1 MSGVFLDT
9 VGILALWDQ
18 SDQWHADAEAAY
30 GELVAARTPL
40 VTTNL
45 ILFECGNAAARRP
58 YRKQVDQLRRLLQ
71 QRNEL
76 IVPSADDIEQ
86 AWNANHRGDIG
97 SAGIIDHVSF
107 VIMRRMGITR
117 AFTNDRH
124 FQDAGFE
131 TLF

>member
-1 MSGVFLDT
+1 MTRVFLDT

-18 SDQWHADAEAAY
+18 SDQWHADADAVY
-30 GELVAARTPL
+30 QELVAARTLL

-45 ILFECGNAAARRP
+45 IHFECGNAAARRP

-71 QRNEL
+71 QRDEI
-76 IVPSADDIEQ
+76 IVPSVEDVEQ
-86 AWNANHRGDIG
+86 AWTAYHHGESG
-97 SAGIIDHVSF
+97 TAGIVDHVSF
-107 VIMRRMGITR
+107 VVMHRMGIKR

>member
-1 MSGVFLDT
+1 MTRVFLDT

-18 SDQWHADAEAAY
+18 SDQWHADADAVY
-30 GELVAARTPL
+30 QELVAARTPL

-71 QRNEL
+71 QRDEL
-76 IVPSADDIEQ
+76 IVPSVEDVEQ
-86 AWNANHRGDIG
+86 AWTAYHHGESG
-97 SAGIIDHVSF
+97 TAGIVDHVSF
-107 VIMRRMGITR
+107 VVMHRMGIKR